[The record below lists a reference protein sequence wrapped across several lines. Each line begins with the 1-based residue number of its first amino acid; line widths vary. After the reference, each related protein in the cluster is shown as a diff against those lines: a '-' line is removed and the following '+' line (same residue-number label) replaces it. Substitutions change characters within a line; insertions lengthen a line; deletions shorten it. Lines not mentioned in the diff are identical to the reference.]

1 MTERAYAVFTQSL
14 QPRSFTMPLTRIA
27 LRAGKPAEYRKAL
40 TDSIQRSL
48 VDTFNVP
55 KDDIFMLI
63 TEHEASNFVYD
74 KQYLNI
80 ERSDDLVVIQITLN
94 NTRTLEQKK
103 ALYKRMADELAESPG
118 LRREDVFINLVE
130 VLKENWSFG
139 NGIAQ
144 YAV

>member
-1 MTERAYAVFTQSL
+1 
-14 QPRSFTMPLTRIA
+14 MPLTRIA
-27 LRAGKPAEYRKAL
+27 LRAGKPAQYRKAL

-63 TEHEASNFVYD
+63 TEHDAGNFVYD
-74 KQYLNI
+74 KQYLNV
-80 ERSDDLVVIQITLN
+80 ERSDDLVIIQITLN

-103 ALYKRMADELAESPG
+103 ALYQRMADELAESPG

-144 YAV
+144 YAL

>member
-1 MTERAYAVFTQSL
+1 
-14 QPRSFTMPLTRIA
+14 MPITRIA

-40 TDSIQRSL
+40 TTSIQRAL

-63 TEHEASNFVYD
+63 TEHDASNFVYD
-74 KQYLNI
+74 NQYLNVQ
-80 ERSDDLVVIQITLN
+80 RSDDLVMVQITLN

-103 ALYKRMADELAESPG
+103 ALYQRMADELAESPG
-118 LRREDVFINLVE
+118 LRREDLLINLVE

-144 YAV
+144 YAL

>member
-1 MTERAYAVFTQSL
+1 
-14 QPRSFTMPLTRIA
+14 MPLTRIA
-27 LRAGKPAEYRKAL
+27 LRAGKPVEYRKAL
-40 TDSIQRSL
+40 TDGVQRAL
-48 VDTFNVP
+48 VATFNVP

-63 TEHEASNFVYD
+63 TEHEAGNFVYD
-74 KQYLNI
+74 NQYLNVQ
-80 ERSDDLVVIQITLN
+80 RTDDLVMIQITLN

-103 ALYKRMADELAESPG
+103 ALYGRMVDELHESPG
-118 LRREDVFINLVE
+118 LRREDVLINLVE

>member
-1 MTERAYAVFTQSL
+1 
-14 QPRSFTMPLTRIA
+14 MPLTRIA
-27 LRAGKPAEYRKAL
+27 LRAGKSAEYRKAV
-40 TDSIQRSL
+40 TQSIQRSL

-63 TEHEASNFVYD
+63 TEHEAGNIVYD
-74 KQYLNI
+74 DQYLNVQ
-80 ERSDDLVVIQITLN
+80 RSDDLVIIQITLN
-94 NTRTLEQKK
+94 NTRTLEMKK

-144 YAV
+144 YAL

>member
-1 MTERAYAVFTQSL
+1 
-14 QPRSFTMPLTRIA
+14 MPLTRIA

-63 TEHEASNFVYD
+63 TEHEAGNFVYD
-74 KQYLNI
+74 RQYLHI

-94 NTRTLEQKK
+94 NTRTLEMKK

-118 LRREDVFINLVE
+118 LRREDVLINLVE

-144 YAV
+144 YV

>member
-1 MTERAYAVFTQSL
+1 
-14 QPRSFTMPLTRIA
+14 MPLTRIA
-27 LRAGKPAEYRKAL
+27 LRAGKPVEYRKAL
-40 TDSIQRSL
+40 TQSIQRSL

-63 TEHEASNFVYD
+63 TEHEAGNFVYD
-74 KQYLNI
+74 DQYLNVQ
-80 ERSDDLVVIQITLN
+80 RSDDLVIIQITLN
-94 NTRTLEQKK
+94 NTRTLEMKK

-144 YAV
+144 YAL

>member
-1 MTERAYAVFTQSL
+1 
-14 QPRSFTMPLTRIA
+14 MPLTRIA
-27 LRAGKPAEYRKAL
+27 LRAGKPVEYRKAV
-40 TDSIQRSL
+40 TESIQRAL

-63 TEHEASNFVYD
+63 TEHEAGNFVYD
-74 KQYLNI
+74 NQYLNV
-80 ERSDDLVVIQITLN
+80 ERSDDLVIIQITLN
-94 NTRTLEQKK
+94 NTRTLEMKK

-144 YAV
+144 YAL

>member
-1 MTERAYAVFTQSL
+1 
-14 QPRSFTMPLTRIA
+14 MPLTRIA

-63 TEHEASNFVYD
+63 TEHDASNFVYD
-74 KQYLNI
+74 NQYLNI
-80 ERSDDLVVIQITLN
+80 ERSDDLVMIQITLN

-118 LRREDVFINLVE
+118 LRREDVLINLVE

>member
-1 MTERAYAVFTQSL
+1 
-14 QPRSFTMPLTRIA
+14 MPLTRIA
-27 LRAGKPAEYRKAL
+27 LRAGKSAEYRKAV
-40 TDSIQRSL
+40 TQSIQRSL

-63 TEHEASNFVYD
+63 TEHEAGNFVYD
-74 KQYLNI
+74 DQYLNVQ
-80 ERSDDLVVIQITLN
+80 RSDDLVIIQITLN
-94 NTRTLEQKK
+94 NTRTLEMKK

-144 YAV
+144 YAL

>member
-1 MTERAYAVFTQSL
+1 
-14 QPRSFTMPLTRIA
+14 MPLTRIA
-27 LRAGKPAEYRKAL
+27 LRAGKPVEYRKAV
-40 TDSIQRSL
+40 TESIQRAL

-63 TEHEASNFVYD
+63 TEHEAGNFVYD
-74 KQYLNI
+74 NQYLNVQ
-80 ERSDDLVVIQITLN
+80 RSDDLVIIQITLN
-94 NTRTLEQKK
+94 NTRTLEMKK

-144 YAV
+144 YAL

>member
-1 MTERAYAVFTQSL
+1 
-14 QPRSFTMPLTRIA
+14 MPLTRIA
-27 LRAGKPAEYRKAL
+27 LRAGKPVEYRKAL

-63 TEHEASNFVYD
+63 TEHEAGNFVYD
-74 KQYLNI
+74 RQYLNI
-80 ERSDDLVVIQITLN
+80 ERSDDFVVIQITVTN
-94 NTRTLEQKK
+94 SRTLEQKK
-103 ALYKRMADELAESPG
+103 ALYKRLADELAESPG

>member
-1 MTERAYAVFTQSL
+1 
-14 QPRSFTMPLTRIA
+14 MPLTRIA
-27 LRAGKPAEYRKAL
+27 LRTGKSVEYRKAVS
-40 TDSIQRSL
+40 DSIQRSL

-63 TEHEASNFVYD
+63 TEHEAGNFVYD
-74 KQYLNI
+74 NQYLNV
-80 ERSDDLVVIQITLN
+80 ERSNDLVMIQITLN

-103 ALYKRMADELAESPG
+103 ALYARMADELAKSPG
-118 LRREDVFINLVE
+118 LRREDVLINLVE

-144 YAV
+144 YAL

>member
-1 MTERAYAVFTQSL
+1 
-14 QPRSFTMPLTRIA
+14 MPLTRIA
-27 LRAGKPAEYRKAL
+27 LRAGKPVEYRKAL

-63 TEHEASNFVYD
+63 TEHEAGNFVYD
-74 KQYLNI
+74 NQYLNV
-80 ERSDDLVVIQITLN
+80 ERSDDLVIIQITLN
-94 NTRTLEQKK
+94 NTRTLEMKK

-144 YAV
+144 YAL

>member
-1 MTERAYAVFTQSL
+1 
-14 QPRSFTMPLTRIA
+14 MPISRIA

-40 TDSIQRSL
+40 ANGIQRAL
-48 VDTFNVP
+48 VETFNVP
-55 KDDIFMLI
+55 KDDVFMLI
-63 TEHEASNFVYD
+63 TEHEADNFVYD
-74 KQYLNI
+74 NQYLNVQ
-80 ERSDDLVVIQITLN
+80 RSDDLVMVQITLN

-118 LRREDVFINLVE
+118 LRREDLLINLVE

-144 YAV
+144 YAL

>member
-1 MTERAYAVFTQSL
+1 
-14 QPRSFTMPLTRIA
+14 MPLTRIA
-27 LRAGKPAEYRKAL
+27 LRSGKPVEYRKAV
-40 TDSIQRSL
+40 TESIQRAL

-63 TEHEASNFVYD
+63 TEHEAGNFVYD
-74 KQYLNI
+74 NQYLNV
-80 ERSDDLVVIQITLN
+80 ERSDDLVIIQITLN
-94 NTRTLEQKK
+94 NTRTLEMKK

-144 YAV
+144 YAL

>member
-1 MTERAYAVFTQSL
+1 
-14 QPRSFTMPLTRIA
+14 MPLTRIA
-27 LRAGKPAEYRKAL
+27 LRTGKSVEYRKAL

-48 VDTFNVP
+48 VATFNVP

-63 TEHEASNFVYD
+63 TEHDAGNFVYD
-74 KQYLNI
+74 NQYLNV
-80 ERSDDLVVIQITLN
+80 ERSDDLVMIQITLN

-118 LRREDVFINLVE
+118 LRREDVLINLVE

-144 YAV
+144 YAL